1 MNTVDNL
8 DLSKPDAA
16 AQKLAPALEA
26 GYKTFSAATWA
37 LRLWKWVVRPVARI
51 AVGTMRGVWWLLK
64 NGNQYGNRR
73 NAMEVAYYSNGR
85 PVYKNGMRG

>member
-16 AQKLAPALEA
+16 AQKLAPTLEA

-37 LRLWKWVVRPVARI
+37 LRLWKWVVRPVGRI
-51 AVGTMRGVWWLLK
+51 AVGTLRGVWWGLK
-64 NGNQYGNRR
+64 NIKRIQIKSQ
-73 NAMEVAYYSNGR
+73 MEVAYYQDGR